1 MRSLDVFVCVRN
13 IFPQHRRQQSVVHTL
28 HYHHHHNRGVRV
40 VESAFP
46 GKSVKGASPTLRIIG
61 LGSGFPPS
69 GPHDSRGADS
79 RESPSGLGN
88 GFTHQQK
95 KKKESLASFITAVR
109 RAMLPGCLR
118 WRRDGLAGPGRIR
131 NVSVCLAAPNG
142 DGRWCGGTRVTTS
155 RRPGKIHIR
164 GGVMIFNR
172 WSWVLG
178 NDL

>member
-28 HYHHHHNRGVRV
+28 HYHHHPNRGVRV
-40 VESAFP
+40 VGSAFP

-95 KKKESLASFITAVR
+95 KKKRIPSVVHHR
-109 RAMLPGCLR
+109 RASR
-118 WRRDGLAGPGRIR
+118 HVAGLSP
-131 NVSVCLAAPNG
+131 LA
-142 DGRWCGGTRVTTS
+142 S
-155 RRPGKIHIR
+155 RRPG
-164 GGVMIFNR
+164 
-172 WSWVLG
+172 WSWEDSECLCLSG
-178 NDL
+178 CSEW